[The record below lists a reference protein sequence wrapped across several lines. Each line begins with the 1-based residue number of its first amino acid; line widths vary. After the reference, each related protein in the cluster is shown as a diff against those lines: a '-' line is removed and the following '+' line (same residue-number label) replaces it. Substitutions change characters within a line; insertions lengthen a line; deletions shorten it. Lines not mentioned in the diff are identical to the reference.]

1 MNDNFEI
8 TSLRKKGIKPGSLVI
23 ENRANFSVSIFSSTS
38 PNSVPGKQMTV
49 VNKKRGSDRIA
60 SFLLQGSCGPDYS

>member
-60 SFLLQGSCGPDYS
+60 SFLLQESCGPDYS